1 MNKTKE
7 NKLRI
12 AFMGAINCVSGSCT
26 LLEYSNSEK
35 DICNYYLVDCGEYQ
49 DENQNYTDNKQRV
62 LSLAKKIRAV
72 FLTHAHADHIGLLPD
87 LTDNGFRGR
96 IYCTKATM
104 ALTKTMLEDALR
116 IKKQEDKDIKQFVNQ
131 MNFEPIDDRPGFLF
145 GDSKNPISIDDG
157 LYMYPLK
164 TGHILGSC
172 SFTFTW
178 SKENAQPAENNKYEY
193 REAICFSGDVGPCD
207 ELSVKN
213 GDAQSILLK
222 DFATP
227 YYGES
232 NRYMVLESTYGNRIR
247 NKKNLFLKKIYKLWR
262 IIHITKE
269 KGGKVLIPAFVLN
282 RIQEVLTD
290 LYYIKNQPV
299 QFPRES
305 FIEEDVMEEEW
316 LRYFNLVEEN
326 ITFSEQ
332 NQEFKEVLYLREF
345 PPSDKIKNYISGYN
359 AQYNN
364 DTLFKTLPEHAQI
377 GIINILN
384 ALYKK
389 FYNGMDI
396 NYGYYSSLTA
406 EVNQI
411 YQKNLFN
418 CTMNKNKEIK
428 YHYISPQFF
437 KAFLPQITEAEK
449 KLEEGRKIINDILS
463 NEYSYSRVP
472 SIKRDE
478 KFDTFFHRNDVC
490 LFSNNFLNSEN
501 INKLTELLKDEKN
514 TLVLTGYQGEGTN
527 GALLKNLGEGVY
539 TEQDL
544 FNIKLNDTEMRLYE
558 VKCKIEDMSAF
569 YSGHADQE
577 QLVEYVH
584 GFNNTR
590 GTHNVFP
597 TTVFLN
603 HGTRD
608 QRETLKQA
616 IEEKNNSTHKVQVIL
631 PESLKWINLN
641 TGEFEECIDNTGPIT
656 HIDNISS
663 ATSKNKITIK
673 DTIDIFYP
681 KDFNPDLLIKI
692 IDAVTSIV

>member
-1 MNKTKE
+1 MNNTKKE

-49 DENQNYTDNKQRV
+49 EINHNYIDNKKRV

-87 LTDNGFRGR
+87 LIDNGFSGR
-96 IYCTKATM
+96 IYCTRATM
-104 ALTKTMLEDALR
+104 DLTKIMLEDALH
-116 IKKQEDKDIKQFVNQ
+116 IKKQENKDIKQFINQ
-131 MNFEPIDDRPGFLF
+131 MNFEPIDERPGFLF
-145 GDSKNPISIDDG
+145 GNAKKPISIDDG
-157 LYMYPLK
+157 LCMYPLR

-178 SKENAQPAENNKYEY
+178 IKENSKPVENNKYDHW
-193 REAICFSGDVGPCD
+193 EAICFSGDVGPCD

-232 NRYMVLESTYGNRIR
+232 NRYMVLESTYGNRVR

-282 RIQEVLTD
+282 RMQEILTD
-290 LYYIKNQPV
+290 LYYIRNQPM
-299 QFPRES
+299 QFTRES

-316 LRYFNLVEEN
+316 LRYFNLVEEG
-326 ITFSEQ
+326 ITFS
-332 NQEFKEVLYLREF
+332 QENHDFQEALYLKEF
-345 PPSDKIKNYISGYN
+345 PPPDKIKNYISGYN

-384 ALYKK
+384 GLYKK

-396 NYGYYSSLTA
+396 HYGYYSSLTA

-411 YQKNLFN
+411 YQKNLFS

-437 KAFLPQITEAEK
+437 KAFLPQVTEAEE
-449 KLEEGRKIINDILS
+449 KLEEGKKIISGILS
-463 NEYSYSRVP
+463 NEYSCSRLS
-472 SIKRDE
+472 SIRSDE
-478 KFDTFFHRNDVC
+478 KFNTFFYDKDVC

-501 INKLTELLKDEKN
+501 INKLVEFLKDEKN

-527 GALLKNLGEGVY
+527 GALLKKLGQGVY

-544 FNIKLNDTEMRLYE
+544 FNIKLNDTEIRLYE

-603 HGTRD
+603 HGTQI
-608 QRETLKQA
+608 QREALKQA
-616 IEEKNNSTHKVQVIL
+616 IEEKNNSSHKIKTVL
-631 PESLKWINLN
+631 PESFKWINLN
-641 TGEFEECIDNTGPIT
+641 TGEYEESVDIKIENTHQGNF
-656 HIDNISS
+656 HKS
-663 ATSKNKITIK
+663 KITVK
-673 DTIDIFYP
+673 DTIDILYP
-681 KDFNPDLLIKI
+681 ETLDPQLLVKI
-692 IDAVTSIV
+692 ITAVNDILD

>member
-1 MNKTKE
+1 MNNTKKE

-49 DENQNYTDNKQRV
+49 EINHNYIDNKKRV

-87 LTDNGFRGR
+87 LIDNGFRGR
-96 IYCTKATM
+96 IYCTRATM
-104 ALTKTMLEDALR
+104 DLTKIMLEDALH
-116 IKKQEDKDIKQFVNQ
+116 IKKQENKDIKQFINQ
-131 MNFEPIDDRPGFLF
+131 MNFEPIDERPGFLF
-145 GDSKNPISIDDG
+145 GNAKKPISIDDG
-157 LYMYPLK
+157 LCMYPLR

-178 SKENAQPAENNKYEY
+178 IKENSKPVENNKYDHW
-193 REAICFSGDVGPCD
+193 EAICFSGDVGPCD

-222 DFATP
+222 DFSTP
-227 YYGES
+227 YYSES
-232 NRYMVLESTYGNRIR
+232 NRYIVLESTYGNKVR

-269 KGGKVLIPAFVLN
+269 KEGKVLIPAFILN
-282 RIQEVLTD
+282 RMQEILTD
-290 LYYIKNQPV
+290 LYYIKNQPM
-299 QFPRES
+299 QFTRES

-316 LRYFNLVEEN
+316 LSYFNLVEEN

-332 NQEFKEVLYLREF
+332 NQEFEEVLYLREF
-345 PPSDKIKNYISGYN
+345 PPPDRIKNYIKYID
-359 AQYNN
+359 
-364 DTLFKTLPEHAQI
+364 DTPFRNIPEHAQI
-377 GIINILN
+377 GIINVLN
-384 ALYKK
+384 GLYKR
-389 FYNGMDI
+389 FHSGMDI
-396 NYGYYSSLTA
+396 NYGYYSSLTD
-406 EVNQI
+406 EVNEI
-411 YQKNLFN
+411 YQKNLFS
-418 CTMNKNKEIK
+418 CAMNKNKEIK
-428 YHYISPQFF
+428 YQYISPQFF

-449 KLEEGRKIINDILS
+449 KLKEGRKIINDILS
-463 NEYSYSRVP
+463 NDYSYSRVS

-478 KFDTFFHRNDVC
+478 KFDTFLYRNDVC

-527 GALLKNLGEGVY
+527 GALLKKLGQGVY

-544 FNIKLNDTEMRLYE
+544 FNIKLNDTEIRLYE

-603 HGTRD
+603 HGTQI
-608 QRETLKQA
+608 QREALKQA
-616 IEEKNNSTHKVQVIL
+616 VEEKNNASHKIKAVL
-631 PESLKWINLN
+631 PEAFKWINLN
-641 TGEFEECIDNTGPIT
+641 TGEYEESLDIEIENTHQGNS
-656 HIDNISS
+656 HKS
-663 ATSKNKITIK
+663 KITVK
-673 DTIDIFYP
+673 DTIDILYP
-681 KDFNPDLLIKI
+681 ETLDPQLLVKI
-692 IDAVTSIV
+692 INAVNDILD